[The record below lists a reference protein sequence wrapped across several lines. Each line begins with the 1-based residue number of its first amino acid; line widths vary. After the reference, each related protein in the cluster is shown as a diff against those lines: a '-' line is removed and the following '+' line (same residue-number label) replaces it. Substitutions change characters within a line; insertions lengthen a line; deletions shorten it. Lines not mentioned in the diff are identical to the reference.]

1 MISIN
6 DQCTSNDSPNDPRFS
21 YRLSRILLEQKIVLG
36 RSDFYLQPTKK
47 CKYTSLH
54 TCVSRPFF
62 GQHFLVSIEMTR
74 SKRPCRFYDGI
85 EPWDLMGFCR
95 LATLATP
102 GAGEHHSHIRRKIDA
117 AIPQLLFSLGLW
129 LLESFCGLTLFGTAE
144 LYKSNDWQ

>member
-1 MISIN
+1 VGRGRDGQTLFHLEVNSLGKRISSAQIK
-6 DQCTSNDSPNDPRFS
+6 
-21 YRLSRILLEQKIVLG
+21 E
-36 RSDFYLQPTKK
+36 
-47 CKYTSLH
+47 
-54 TCVSRPFF
+54 
-62 GQHFLVSIEMTR
+62 IENRT
-74 SKRPCRFYDGI
+74 
-85 EPWDLMGFCR
+85 MGFCR